1 MNEAPLLLPTPGAAD
16 RFPSCP
22 MVCAALSLT
31 QSFVGS
37 LVYWLEV
44 FTRKAFSISV
54 LHLLI
59 LLVYNQPYCKQTVS
73 CVNWKVEVY
82 VGKLRE
88 SLGLRD
94 EFFDRQS

>member
-1 MNEAPLLLPTPGAAD
+1 MKFLSSSPHLGLLIDFLPVPWSG
-16 RFPSCP
+16 
-22 MVCAALSLT
+22 AALSLT